1 MLFKSITPTNNSDM
15 NNSSRIIAALS
26 QISWTLYLS
35 RQSVS
40 IKESWETTL
49 LPFYW
54 VFYYVR
60 NKVKHQDQVSTALS
74 HIA

>member
-1 MLFKSITPTNNSDM
+1 M

-26 QISWTLYLS
+26 KISWTLYLS

-49 LPFYW
+49 LPFSW

-60 NKVKHQDQVSTALS
+60 NKVKHQVQVSTALS

>member
-1 MLFKSITPTNNSDM
+1 M

-49 LPFYW
+49 LPFSW

-60 NKVKHQDQVSTALS
+60 NKVKHQVQVSTALS